1 MLMLGLLGLVQ
12 LATGQIDGTVRSD
25 AGRPIAGAV
34 VTIDALERRVEADP
48 AGRFSLREIPPGR
61 WQVSIAAD
69 GYAAVTLRAEVAP
82 NATTRIDIGL
92 AARGEDDRPSLE
104 IIVLSDDGGPLDLA
118 TVSLAGQVRT
128 SAGGRATFRGLDP
141 GQYRLR
147 IQRLGYA
154 SIDTLISHGSGVD
167 RVSVRLMPRPRDL
180 PPLDVVAA
188 PRSPRTSTIAAPG
201 DLAGAL
207 ATGFTRLSHEEI
219 RSVPPAFEP
228 DVLRA
233 LQATAGIGAAN
244 DINAHP
250 AIRGGAPEHTLFL
263 LDGAPVLAPYHMF
276 GLFGAFNPDAVD
288 EVQVLRGSLPA
299 RIGGALGSVISL
311 RSARPDRPR
320 LTGGATVLT
329 SRLAGSGPIGDGGSW
344 LLAGRRTNLG
354 FGESGPFDI
363 DMPYWFWDLQGTV
376 RVKPARDQEITA
388 TGYGSGDK
396 FIEDL
401 FFVDQGSAPLFSSW
415 GNRVASIGWRL
426 TRARGFDASASIWR
440 STYQSLLALGDTA
453 LRVDGAVT
461 RGRTRM
467 QGASIAIGGP
477 VGRGTLRF
485 DAAATATSAKLAGDS
500 ASPGYLDDQAD
511 RKVVELSSS
520 LELEQRIG
528 PVTAAPG
535 VRLTRW
541 SSGRQWSLEPRVTV
555 RLESPDGTQVSASV
569 GRTEQALFA
578 LRDDRLP
585 ILGVPF
591 WLLPDSAE
599 PRARATAF
607 EVAAA
612 RTLGTGWKIEAAVVH
627 RRLTG
632 LPRWRP
638 AGTRDLAELAF
649 DAGTVTG
656 LELSLTRQS
665 GRLTGWVTYAPLV
678 SSVRD
683 ERGEQYRPLWDR
695 RHTVDAVFQI
705 RLGSWGTISQ
715 RIAAATG
722 QPFWAEQGMFTGSE
736 FDPVTGTVRPRTDAD
751 FPIWS
756 TTQGRLPLYF
766 RADLT
771 MSGSWR
777 IGGIQVSPFAGLINL
792 TGRRNVAGYRVQP
805 GGLANTLEYLPRRQ
819 LPRLPVLGVDI
830 TIAGSR
836 SVSP

>member
-1 MLMLGLLGLVQ
+1 MLALLGLVQ
-12 LATGQIDGTVRSD
+12 LATGGIDGTVRSD
-25 AGRPIAGAV
+25 AGLPIAGAV
-34 VTIDALERRVEADP
+34 VTVDSLQRRVETDP
-48 AGRFSLREIPPGR
+48 AGRFSFREIPAGR

-69 GYAAVTLRAEVAP
+69 GYSVVTLRVDVAAG
-82 NATTRIDIGL
+82 ATTRIEIGL
-92 AARGEDDRPSLE
+92 TPRGEADRARLE
-104 IIVLSDDGGPLDLA
+104 VTVLGDDGGPLDLA
-118 TVSLAGQVRT
+118 TLTLGGQVRT
-128 SAGGRATFRGLDP
+128 SAGGRVTFRGLDP
-141 GQYRLR
+141 GPYRLQV
-147 IQRLGYA
+147 QRLGYV
-154 SIDTLISHGSGVD
+154 SLDTVISRGSGVQ
-167 RVSVRLMPRPRDL
+167 RISVRLVPRPRDL
-180 PPLDVVAA
+180 PTLDVVAA
-188 PRSPRTSTIAAPG
+188 PRSPRVSTLAPPG

-207 ATGFTRLSHEEI
+207 ATGFTRMSREEL

-233 LQATAGIGAAN
+233 LQATAGVGAAN

-276 GLFGAFNPDAVD
+276 GLFGAFSPDAVD

-299 RIGGALGSVISL
+299 RIGGALGSVISV
-311 RSARPDRPR
+311 RSARPDRTR

-329 SRLAGSGPIGDGGSW
+329 SRLAGSGPIGQGGSW

-363 DMPYWFWDLQGTV
+363 DMPYWFWDIQGTV
-376 RVKPARDQEITA
+376 RVKPGRHQEITV

-396 FIEDL
+396 FVEDL
-401 FFVDQGSAPLFSSW
+401 FFIDQGSAPLFSSW
-415 GNRVASIGWRL
+415 GNRVASL
-426 TRARGFDASASIWR
+426 TWCLTPPRGVEASASLWR
-440 STYQSLLALGDTA
+440 SSYRSLLALGDTA

-461 RGRTRM
+461 AGRTRM
-467 QGASIAIGGP
+467 RGASVAVGGP
-477 VGRGTLRF
+477 IGRGKVRF
-485 DAAATATSAKLAGDS
+485 DASATATSAKLAGDS
-500 ASPGYLDDQAD
+500 ASPGYLDDRAD
-511 RKVVELSSS
+511 RRLVELSSS

-528 PVTAAPG
+528 PMVVAPG

-541 SSGRQWSLEPRVTV
+541 STGRRWSVEPRLAM
-555 RLESPDGTQVSASV
+555 RLGLPDGGQVTASV
-569 GRTEQALFA
+569 TRTEQALFA

-607 EVAAA
+607 ELAAA
-612 RTLGTGWKIEAAVVH
+612 RNLGRGWKIEAAVVH

-638 AGTRDLAELAF
+638 SGTRDLEGLGF

-656 LELSLTRQS
+656 LELSLAKPS

-678 SSVRD
+678 SSVIDDRGD
-683 ERGEQYRPLWDR
+683 EYRPLWDR
-695 RHTVDAVFQI
+695 RHTLDGVFQL
-705 RLGSWGTISQ
+705 RLGSWGTVSH

-736 FDPVTGTVRPRTDAD
+736 FDPVTGTVRRRTDAD

-756 TTQGRLPLYF
+756 TTQGQLPVYV

-771 MSGSWR
+771 VSGSWR
-777 IGGIQVSPFAGLINL
+777 IGSVQVSPFAGLINL
-792 TGRRNVAGYRVQP
+792 TGRRNVTGYRVQP

-819 LPRLPVLGVDI
+819 LPRIPVLGIDI
-830 TIAGSR
+830 TVASSKGA
-836 SVSP
+836 SP